1 MVEHQLRDRGLQS
14 VRRDFTRHLRLDVAQ
29 RNHQSVRPPMMEA
42 FQLAATGTVLVVAF
56 GYILLLFQH
65 WP

>member
-1 MVEHQLRDRGLQS
+1 
-14 VRRDFTRHLRLDVAQ
+14 
-29 RNHQSVRPPMMEA
+29 MMEA